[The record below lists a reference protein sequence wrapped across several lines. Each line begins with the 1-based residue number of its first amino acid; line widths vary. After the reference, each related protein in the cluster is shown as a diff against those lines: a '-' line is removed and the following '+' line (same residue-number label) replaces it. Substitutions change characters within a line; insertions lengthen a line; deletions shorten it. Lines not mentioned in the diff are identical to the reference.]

1 MLNAITFFKLT
12 IKSCEGRFKL
22 SQNKPRVVR
31 EDIAAQLRKRQK
43 NGLADFIHEGL

>member
-12 IKSCEGRFKL
+12 IQTCEGRFKL

-43 NGLADFIHEGL
+43 HGLADFIYEG